1 MKKNIEIEFKTLLS
15 ESDFTRLKDSYFKG
29 AVLIEQQNRYFDTVT
44 NDLYDRKMTARIRRA
59 NNRSLFTLKQVNQD
73 NQVVEYEIED
83 EKLQIDDPRITELLV
98 KLNLPLTI
106 IEIAKTTTDRL
117 IIEDNA
123 GEWCLDK
130 TQFSNTVDYELEYEL
145 TKDTLDERSGL
156 DRFTEFLE
164 TYEIVYKH
172 GPSKFQRAL
181 SY

>member
-1 MKKNIEIEFKTLLS
+1 MKKNIEIEFKTLLN
-15 ESDFTRLKDSYFKG
+15 ESDYARLKDSYFKQ
-29 AVLIEQQNRYFDTVT
+29 ARLIEQQNRYFDTVT

-59 NNRSLFTLKQVNQD
+59 NNRSLFTLKQVNQV
-73 NQVVEYEIED
+73 NQIVEYEIED
-83 EKLQIDDPRITELLV
+83 DKLQIDDPRITELLV

-106 IEIAKTTTDRL
+106 IEIARTTTNRL
-117 IIEDNA
+117 ILEDDA

-130 TQFSNTVDYELEYEL
+130 TELSNAIDFELEYEL

-164 TYEIVYKH
+164 SYDIVYKH